1 MDIGQDVFFGEDRVG
16 SIQLHS
22 SGLYYDIISTVSG
35 VCKQMMVLWAQT
47 DHGLERI
54 GLLAPYATGCRLV
67 TKIAKKRLGQG
78 SVHFFVAEKTQELPG
93 ELELLDENSAFS
105 HLKDLTEGVFVRR
118 GDEAGVLF
126 RIEK

>member
-16 SIQLHS
+16 VVQLHS
-22 SGLYYDIISTVSG
+22 SGLYYDLTSTVSR
-35 VCKQMMVLWAQT
+35 VCKQMMVLWVRT

-54 GLLAPYATGCRLV
+54 GLLAPYATGYRLV

-78 SVHFFVAEKTQELPG
+78 SVHFFVAAKTQELPG
-93 ELELLDENSAFS
+93 ELELLDENSAFRR
-105 HLKDLTEGVFVRR
+105 LKDLTEGIFVRR
-118 GDEAGVLF
+118 GEQAGILF